1 MNVACLSATA
11 LLLTNTLAASA
22 QDVSITHEPL
32 SALIEE
38 AQKNNTQLMAAQHAW
53 RAATHVAKQVTTLPD
68 PQFTIQQFSVGSP
81 RPFAGFSNSD
91 FAYIGFGVSQ
101 QLPYPGKLRLKGL
114 VAEREAGTQQAQTD
128 ELQASIAEQVKLTYF
143 HLGYLQQ
150 TLTVLER
157 TGVTLKE
164 LIDTELSRYR
174 VGGGSQS
181 EVLKS
186 QLEHTKLVREI
197 TMHHAEMAQYEAD
210 LKQLLHRPQ
219 SSPDIVA
226 DDLKPTALAYTA
238 PELLAAVQ
246 RRNPAVLSDRAAL
259 KKQDAQLQSVKR
271 AGKPDFNIG
280 YMFEETGSQY
290 RDYYMLTFKMS
301 LPRRR
306 RVSAEMAEAA
316 EMLNKTESSLDAQ
329 LQQQLSE
336 AKKQYVAASSA
347 AELLTEYR
355 DGLIPQAQA
364 ILRANLAA
372 YQSAAVELSSVLLSL
387 NDELNLQRD
396 STQALLDH
404 EIAIAHL
411 ETLMGES
418 LR

>member
-38 AQKNNTQLMAAQHAW
+38 AQKNNPQLTAAQHDW
-53 RAATHVAKQVTTLPD
+53 RAATHVAQQVTTLPD
-68 PQFTIQQFSVGSP
+68 PQFTVQEFSVGSP
-81 RPFAGFSNSD
+81 RPFAGFSNSN

-114 VAEREAGTQQAQTD
+114 VAEREAGTRQAQTD

-157 TGVTLKE
+157 AGVTLKQ
-164 LIDTELSRYR
+164 LTGAELSRYR

-197 TMHHAEMAQYEAD
+197 TMRHAEMAQYEAD

-226 DDLKPTALAYTA
+226 DDLKLNMLAYTA

-280 YMFEETGSQY
+280 YMFQETGSQY
-290 RDYYMLTFKMS
+290 RDYYMLTFNVS

-306 RVSAEMAEAA
+306 RVNAEMAQAA
-316 EMLNKTESSLDAQ
+316 ETLDKAESSLNAQ

-336 AKKQYVAASSA
+336 AKKQYVAASSD

-355 DGLIPQAQA
+355 DGLIPQAQS

-372 YQSAAVELSSVLLSL
+372 YQSATIELSSVLLSL
-387 NDELNLQRD
+387 NDELDLQRD
-396 STQALLDH
+396 SAQALLDH

-411 ETLMGES
+411 ENLTGES
-418 LR
+418 LQ